1 MKNKRLLH
9 PKEAAE
15 ALGVSIRTLIR
26 WDEAGKLRT
35 VRTVGNQRRIPIEE
49 ISRLRR
55 LSEGL
60 AGAERCVLYARVS
73 SVRQEQD
80 GNLSRQTEHLK
91 EAASE
96 RGYQVVQMITEQ
108 ASSLNERRK
117 GMKRLLALVGQR
129 AVEVVLIE
137 YPDRLVRFGFG
148 YLEEAFRWQ
157 GVRLEVLD
165 PPKQLEPTEELVQD
179 LLTIVTVF
187 AGRLYGHRAQG
198 VRKRVETVLK
208 ECEQEE
214 ETNGAGQPHHQ
225 VAP

>member
-15 ALGVSIRTLIR
+15 ELGVSIRTLIR

-55 LSEGL
+55 LGKGL

-73 SVRQEQD
+73 SVRQEQE
-80 GNLSRQTEHLK
+80 GNLSWQTERLK

-96 RGYQVVQMITEQ
+96 RDYQVVQVITEQ
-108 ASSLNERRK
+108 ASSLNERRN

-179 LLTIVTVF
+179 LLTIVTVV

-208 ECEQEE
+208 ECEQQE
-214 ETNGAGQPHHQ
+214 ETNGASKPHHEA
-225 VAP
+225 AP